1 MADRIERGLIPGR
14 RYRMV
19 LEAQVQGGSRVS
31 SPSFEFTVPN
41 APEPL
46 TNYIPTVVKSGG
58 TARSSST
65 VVETVAAREAY
76 TATYNISSI
85 DKPAP
90 NGKTFRLYGSP
101 PTTPSGRM
109 IVTNWSYGSHRYYD
123 GLYLTISGSGP
134 GYVDVVS
141 SAPRAGDGSIDY
153 SRFCHSEHFDKKKAT
168 KKGWDDWSGY
178 DFGSQKKENWTTAD
192 GRQLT
197 GSYTVPAVA
206 RETRT
211 DVSNWND
218 PTNITMSLPNNII
231 PTLSYQEQ
239 RINAVRHVPLFA
251 YKVGGIW
258 KRLDQTAGTLTTT
271 PIRYDSVSQM
281 PSQLPTSAVQN
292 GINVSEVRQYA
303 FTIVTYT
310 YDGQYW
316 NGDWYQTKIGYSSFS
331 ELGNLDNVVWSQ
343 FGTVV

>member
-1 MADRIERGLIPGR
+1 MATRIERGLVPGK

-58 TARSSST
+58 ASGSNTT
-65 VVETVAAREAY
+65 TTITVAAANAY

-85 DKPAP
+85 GKPAP
-90 NGKTFRLYGSP
+90 NGTTFRLYGNP
-101 PTTPSGRM
+101 PTTPSGRL
-109 IVTNWSYGSHRYYD
+109 IVTNWSYGGHRYYD
-123 GLYLTISGSGP
+123 GLVLNVSGTGP

-141 SAPRAGDGSIDY
+141 SAPRTSTGAIDY
-153 SRFCHSEHFDKKKAT
+153 SKFCHSEHFDKKKAAA
-168 KKGWDDWSGY
+168 KGWDYWGGY
-178 DFGSQKKENWTTAD
+178 NFGSQKEENWKTAD

-197 GSYTVPAVA
+197 GAYTVPAVA
-206 RETRT
+206 QQSVTT
-211 DVSNWND
+211 TTSWTD
-218 PTNITMSLPNNII
+218 PTSVTMSLPSNIL
-231 PTLSYQEQ
+231 PSLSYQRQEQ
-239 RINAVRHVPLFA
+239 GAVRHIPLFA
-251 YKVGGIW
+251 YKTGGVW
-258 KRLDQTAGTLTTT
+258 KDLKTAGNLSTT
-271 PIRYDSVSQM
+271 PIRYDSISQM
-281 PSQLPTSAVQN
+281 PSQIPTSAKQDN
-292 GINVSEVRQYA
+292 INVSESRQYA
-303 FTIVTYT
+303 FTIITYT